1 MIQLESHLNSTKKF
15 AEEKLE
21 ILFWRNIFV
30 SRSKKASHL
39 SPSCRKTK
47 KNHSKMFSKNEE
59 KSFDTLEEMVHY
71 FRRIPLI
78 PVTTDEE
85 VLLGRAW
92 NPEKVIDN
100 AFFSKFLLIKD
111 AHIFQIF

>member
-1 MIQLESHLNSTKKF
+1 
-15 AEEKLE
+15 
-21 ILFWRNIFV
+21 
-30 SRSKKASHL
+30 
-39 SPSCRKTK
+39 
-47 KNHSKMFSKNEE
+47 MFSKNEE

-85 VLLGRAW
+85 VLLGRAM

-100 AFFSKFLLIKD
+100 AFFSKILLIKD
-111 AHIFQIF
+111 GSYIPNILIQLKIIKVNKFYDRHH